1 MKKGE
6 DRKCPWAANDKKGT
20 TQTWKME
27 QRGDAATIS
36 IWEK

>member
-27 QRGDAATIS
+27 RRGDAATIS